1 MLELTKIY
9 DAVKFVFCKKI
20 TGAVQI
26 RRSIQ
31 PLYNKAL
38 VLDFRSHVFLFE
50 IKPSNVELKK
60 LKPNMSISKF

>member
-9 DAVKFVFCKKI
+9 DAMKFVICKKI
-20 TGAVQI
+20 GAVQI

-50 IKPSNVELKK
+50 IKAK
-60 LKPNMSISKF
+60 